1 MSIYR
6 AINLSPSTSCTSFS
20 TLLKLYPSS
29 FLSIYRPNFAFAVCL
44 STWLSIYHLIP
55 PAPTLPSLSYLSY
68 LPNYPYNYLP
78 INLPLSIYNFCL
90 SNCTFISIYLSFFAF
105 FYSYLPTYLYFL
117 TPSFPPYL
125 PLLPIHSY
133 LQLPHPSN
141 LSTYISITTASLIP
155 ASFLLA
161 LLSNY
166 PLIPVAY
173 LIPRTYLPTCLYHFL
188 ILPSFNTYP
197 PIYQSLYCLLCSH

>member
-6 AINLSPSTSCTSFS
+6 AINLSPSTSYTSFS

-78 INLPLSIYNFCL
+78 IYLPLSIYNFCL

-117 TPSFPPYL
+117 PPSFPPYL
-125 PLLPIHSY
+125 PNCLFTHISSY
-133 LQLPHPSN
+133 
-141 LSTYISITTASLIP
+141 
-155 ASFLLA
+155 
-161 LLSNY
+161 
-166 PLIPVAY
+166 LIPVTFQLIY
-173 LIPRTYLPTCLYHFL
+173 LLLLRHSFLHPSYLRSYLTTH
-188 ILPSFNTYP
+188 
-197 PIYQSLYCLLCSH
+197 